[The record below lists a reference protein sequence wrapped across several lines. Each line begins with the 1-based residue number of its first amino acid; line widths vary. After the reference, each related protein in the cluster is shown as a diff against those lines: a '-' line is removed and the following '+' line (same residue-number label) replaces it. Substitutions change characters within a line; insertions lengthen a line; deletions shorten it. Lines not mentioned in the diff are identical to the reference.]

1 MTKNRRSAFR
11 FLADLWVLIG
21 LWTTAVAASLTW
33 NLRQEHEGTVQTAR
47 NHARTAFEKDL
58 NFRRWIAQHGGVYVW
73 TTAKVQPNPY
83 LKHPDRELETTKGQ
97 LTLINPAYGLRQVYE
112 LEASTSAGRNHITS
126 LRPIRPQNAPDPW
139 EAEALRAFGR
149 GETEVSSI
157 ESLGGQSYMRLMRPL
172 VTEEACLQCH
182 KEQGY
187 RVGDIRGG
195 ISVSVPLAPLQAIS
209 REHVVSLSVGHG
221 LLWLLGLGGIGLGA
235 GHLKA
240 RHDAE
245 EMLRENVLQL
255 QAMAER
261 NARLK
266 AEQAMLATD
275 EQLRLA
281 RQIQEGILPTAAPFL
296 PGFEISGVS
305 YPADATSGDFYDYLS
320 LPDGSLGIVI
330 ADVSG
335 HGIAPALLAAETC
348 AYLHALT
355 EACPERD
362 DILSRLNQFLVR
374 YSDDNYF
381 VTMFFARLD
390 PHRRSLVFSGA
401 GHQAYLFHASGAV
414 QILKSTSLPLGIIA
428 EAEIPW
434 AAPVALEP
442 GQIVLFLTDGIL
454 EASAPGGGEFGF
466 ERVRDVVSA
475 NFSESARTIAELLCN
490 AAREFSSSKPQ
501 SDDMTVVVLKV
512 AGDPLL
518 SLPGEHEAILPTQ
531 PATGEGERNGEAGS
545 L

>member
-1 MTKNRRSAFR
+1 
-11 FLADLWVLIG
+11 
-21 LWTTAVAASLTW
+21 
-33 NLRQEHEGTVQTAR
+33 
-47 NHARTAFEKDL
+47 
-58 NFRRWIAQHGGVYVW
+58 
-73 TTAKVQPNPY
+73 
-83 LKHPDRELETTKGQ
+83 
-97 LTLINPAYGLRQVYE
+97 VYE

-157 ESLGGQSYMRLMRPL
+157 ETLGGQSYMRLMRPL

-221 LLWLLGLGGIGLGA
+221 LLWLFGLGGIGLGA
-235 GHLKA
+235 RHLAGHLKA
-240 RHDAE
+240 RHHAE

-255 QAMAER
+255 QTMAER

-266 AEQAMLATD
+266 AEQAMLATE

-281 RQIQEGILPTAAPFL
+281 RQIQEGILPTAAPSL

-305 YPADATSGDFYDYLS
+305 YPADAASGDFYDYLP
-320 LPDGSLGIVI
+320 LPNGSLGIVI

-348 AYLHALT
+348 AYLHAWT

-374 YSDDNYF
+374 FSDDNYF

-414 QILKSTSLPLGIIA
+414 QVLKSTSMPLGISA
-428 EAEIPW
+428 DTAIPW
-434 AAPVALEP
+434 SAPVALEP
-442 GQIVLFLTDGIL
+442 GQVVIFLTDGIL
-454 EASAPGGGEFGF
+454 EAPAPGGGEFGF
-466 ERVRDVVSA
+466 ERVRNVVSA
-475 NFSESARTIAELLCN
+475 NFGESAETIAELLCT
-490 AAREFSSSKPQ
+490 AAREFSSNQPQ

-512 AGDPLL
+512 AGDPSL
-518 SLPGEHEAILPTQ
+518 SLPDDQEAAILRTQ
-531 PATGEGERNGEAGS
+531 SASGEGEQEGDAGS